1 MRVLGIDPGLQ
12 HCGVGV
18 IEVQGSLYRHI
29 AHDVL
34 STNSKAPLPQR
45 LCDLEEK
52 LSQFIKLWQPDMAA
66 VEETFVNKNALS
78 SLKLGHARGIALLV
92 PAKAG
97 LSVSEYPANLVK
109 KTVVGAGHA
118 EKEQMIMMVKTL
130 LPGSQV
136 VRADAADALA
146 VAICHANHATTHIEI
161 AKGQ

>member
-34 STNSKAPLPQR
+34 STNPKSSLPQR
-45 LCDLEEK
+45 LCDLEHRLTK
-52 LSQFIKLWQPDMAA
+52 FIALWQPDTAA

-92 PAKAG
+92 PARAG
-97 LSVSEYPANLVK
+97 LDVAEYPANLVK

-118 EKEQMIMMVKTL
+118 QKDQMIMMVRTL

-136 VRADAADALA
+136 ERADAADALA
-146 VAICHANHATTHIEI
+146 VAICHANHVTTHKAI
-161 AKGQ
+161 AKGR